1 MCGSLSRRR
10 PTGPEL
16 PVFRHNRGFYLLF
29 CSKVQPLPGGN
40 VFLVRQCLE
49 GVTLGGANKGKHFF
63 FVDLGVNQEFLI
75 AANLMAFSPLKHR
88 WPWIQWP
95 FVGFVALQRLQ
106 RGGEGFSSTAD
117 HLTLARPRMC
127 KAPIG
132 NELPPQLIKGLN
144 NNAEKTWRK
153 TGGY

>member
-1 MCGSLSRRR
+1 MEVCAAAGR
-10 PTGPEL
+10 PAKNFLCSDTTGA
-16 PVFRHNRGFYLLF
+16 VI
-29 CSKVQPLPGGN
+29 
-40 VFLVRQCLE
+40 
-49 GVTLGGANKGKHFF
+49 FF
-63 FVDLGVNQEFLI
+63 FVQRCSRFRGGMSSSSCNVWKVLLRGGKQGETFFFLVDLGVNQEFLI
-75 AANLMAFSPLKHR
+75 AANLMAFSPLKQR

-95 FVGFVALQRLQ
+95 FVGFVGLQRLQ
-106 RGGEGFSSTAD
+106 RGGDFSSTAD

-144 NNAEKTWRK
+144 NNTEKTWRK